1 MFMRWKREL
10 VELLLTCSS
19 ARDALAAVALV
30 LVAQEFE
37 VGLGDARL
45 DDQFAPNA
53 GQPPVA
59 HVLKGA
65 SAMNRDPSAQ
75 SQLPAFGGRRQ
86 TTGAASDAAPL
97 QRSA

>member
-59 HVLKGA
+59 HVLKA
-65 SAMNRDPSAQ
+65 AMNRDPSAQ